1 MFYSAII
8 SEHMFSVKQLLE
20 QTRDVVRISNAVIRN
35 RQSIKVEDCTWLAKK
50 AGTKVATNKTGR

>member
-1 MFYSAII
+1 
-8 SEHMFSVKQLLE
+8 MFSVKQLLE